1 MAVVFAVRFLMLLV
15 LGIPA
20 GVLADRVDRRPC
32 YQVRRARGGVVAIG
46 LALLAA
52 AEGGTLPLWALV
64 AGSVLLGALDAARLA
79 AAYAYA
85 FDLVGPALATTGL
98 ALANLFGL
106 SGALVG
112 SVVAGFVLSELG
124 LVAAFV
130 VMALVQGGIATLLV
144 KARGHE
150 VRAPRPLAAKGS
162 GLRESFTLL
171 RHHRLLRLLALVVR
185 HRGPGVLVRDA
196 HPSSPVRCS
205 TRVGTPTGP

>member
-1 MAVVFAVRFLMLLV
+1 
-15 LGIPA
+15 
-20 GVLADRVDRRPC
+20 
-32 YQVRRARGGVVAIG
+32 
-46 LALLAA
+46 
-52 AEGGTLPLWALV
+52 V

-171 RHHRLLRLLALVVR
+171 RHHRLLRLLALVVIVIE
-185 HRGPGVLVRDA
+185 VLGFSCA
-196 HPSSPVRCS
+196 TLIPSSPVRCS
-205 TRVGTPTGP
+205 TRVRTPTGP